1 MEEPSGQAGG
11 ARGPAPL
18 LSDGILALTG
28 HAGGERQQRSDQLI
42 LVCFTA
48 TEPNQLLMTCC
59 VTRDGTENSQPN
71 KALAGWRRTV
81 ASVAMV

>member
-1 MEEPSGQAGG
+1 M
-11 ARGPAPL
+11 
-18 LSDGILALTG
+18 LSDGILTLSG
-28 HAGGERQQRSDQLI
+28 HAGGRDNRDLDQLI

-59 VTRDGTENSQPN
+59 VTRDGTANSQPN

-81 ASVAMV
+81 ASLATV